1 MGCMLNLI
9 GMLPLGQLGLRL
21 IKWDA
26 APWLVSLPEAAEQ
39 VGCGFGGRL
48 SKWDGGL
55 GGLESVQLEGQVPP
69 SSCTSSNT
77 FTRSAPSS
85 AHAEDG
91 SDLLI
96 NWDGGGT
103 ICGVRCLGK
112 ASHSRRLSQLGCC

>member
-55 GGLESVQLEGQVPP
+55 GDLESVQLEGQVPP
-69 SSCTSSNT
+69 RPAQVQVLLPVRLHHPRTRKMVPTS
-77 FTRSAPSS
+77 
-85 AHAEDG
+85 
-91 SDLLI
+91 
-96 NWDGGGT
+96 
-103 ICGVRCLGK
+103 
-112 ASHSRRLSQLGCC
+112 